1 MNIAL
6 LKLQSIMTKTMHSES
21 EFIHIYTCALSSCL
35 FRHQML
41 ICFMVVTLATWQL
54 QAHRFWEQ
62 RPHDHPIT
70 WSPWSSSA
78 ERMMPV
84 SQCFQN
90 PKPKKDW
97 NDPGGTWT
105 LRFHQY
111 DIPWG
116 CRLRSEIGPCL
127 GGDFKMGFLSQ
138 HWVFTYPFDVS
149 GRMCLATL
157 RLSQMKATGK
167 SCNAIG
173 RSMDDFLHKDGMA
186 INSYQPF
193 LMLSRSCVGCYWPL
207 CRQLRRCVALQHCF
221 LTRHSLKMISFVVA
235 RVLSPFACHLIP
247 CARSLTAV
255 SLDLPMN
262 YFDKYFIMDKQKEAL
277 HSTLTLLFQTLWTH
291 QSSELEFC
299 PGDSFLFLTGQTP

>member
-116 CRLRSEIGPCL
+116 CRLRSEIGPCF
-127 GGDFKMGFLSQ
+127 GWGFQDGFLVSALSFYISVWCLRSHVPCNSEVVPDEGYREVMQRYREEHGWFPSQ
-138 HWVFTYPFDVS
+138 RWDGYQLLSTFPDVIKEL
-149 GRMCLATL
+149 RRLLLTTMQAAQEMCGFATL
-157 RLSQMKATGK
+157 
-167 SCNAIG
+167 
-173 RSMDDFLHKDGMA
+173 F
-186 INSYQPF
+186 
-193 LMLSRSCVGCYWPL
+193 
-207 CRQLRRCVALQHCF
+207 
-221 LTRHSLKMISFVVA
+221 
-235 RVLSPFACHLIP
+235 
-247 CARSLTAV
+247 
-255 SLDLPMN
+255 
-262 YFDKYFIMDKQKEAL
+262 FD
-277 HSTLTLLFQTLWTH
+277 TT
-291 QSSELEFC
+291 
-299 PGDSFLFLTGQTP
+299 